1 MFFQICSA
9 DSGSSIRLA
18 LARAALRMTLAPL
31 RSALRPALFPSLTG
45 SCRIFLMSAS
55 YSISAI
61 ARHPFR
67 FKMPRPW
74 PTVEAHNRCASRHRS
89 VSDGTLVQPLRDV
102 DLVAHDPAR
111 QHILEPLRV
120 VQHLADELLIPVA
133 HALTHGRLRVSDPRR
148 PDLGPIRFR
157 QVHQPGSRTLG
168 IVEVR
173 QQRGAAQAGQ
183 LRQASYDH
191 GIQVNVKQVA
201 PDRGMKQVH
210 LRPPPRP
217 MLRHRNARD
226 AININIRYALK
237 SGNLLGKGANMFGL
251 VLPTRPKHAHYTSH
265 CTASRGVMRGK
276 QVTSLL

>member
-9 DSGSSIRLA
+9 DSGSSIRLS

-74 PTVEAHNRCASRHRS
+74 PTVEAHNRCASRHRA
-89 VSDGTLVQPLRDV
+89 VSDGTLVQPLRYV
-102 DLVAHDPAR
+102 DLVARGPAR

-133 HALTHGRLRVSDPRR
+133 HALTHGRLRVSGPRR
-148 PDLGPIRFR
+148 PDLGSVRLGQI
-157 QVHQPGSRTLG
+157 HQPGRRTLG

-183 LRQASYDH
+183 LRQAAYDH

-201 PDRGMKQVH
+201 PDRWMKQVH
-210 LRPPPRP
+210 LRPPPWP

-226 AININIRYALK
+226 AINLHIRYAHK
-237 SGNLLGKGANMFGL
+237 ARNLSRKRPGMLGP
-251 VLPTRPKHAHYTSH
+251 VLPSRP
-265 CTASRGVMRGK
+265 
-276 QVTSLL
+276 